1 MYFGDII
8 LYLSVNSNDLQHLHR
23 EVVREISQSN
33 DLIKKFFELDDLVP
47 HLTLGKEQYSGK
59 FLLE

>member
-8 LYLSVNSNDLQHLHR
+8 LYLSVNSNIHR
-23 EVVREISQSN
+23 EVIRQISQSN

-47 HLTLGKEQYSGK
+47 HLTLGKEQYGGK